1 MYFVTIPINRLII
14 PTRNILLRCFFAT
27 ASCTSVEVTGAAGLL
42 SGIYELDGDTG
53 SYIRYGG
60 VSVYVIGKDS
70 SDTWYLGQGAAVVF
84 ANDDYPY
91 YYVSQST

>member
-1 MYFVTIPINRLII
+1 MYCATIDQSINHPLTYHSTA
-14 PTRNILLRCFFAT
+14 PFFAT
-27 ASCTSVEVTGAAGLL
+27 ASCTSVEVTGAEGLL
-42 SGIYELDGDTG
+42 SGIYDLDGYSG

-70 SDTWYLGQGAAVVF
+70 SDTWYLGEGAAVVF

-91 YYVSQST
+91 YYVSQSK